1 MNPITDDTKAAFF
14 LTAEIKR
21 NIDLCRMELAQ
32 ATTAFE
38 CGCPMRTKRLLEH
51 ARGGLI
57 KLRRSQTAALKRID
71 DALASA
77 DSILKRTSK
86 GGE

>member
-1 MNPITDDTKAAFF
+1 MNPITDSTKAAFC
-14 LTAEIKR
+14 LASEIKQ
-21 NIDLCRMELAQ
+21 NVEMCRVRLAQ

-38 CGCPMRTKRLLEH
+38 CGCPRQTKKLLEH
-51 ARGGLI
+51 ARGNLI

-77 DSILKRTSK
+77 DSILKRAAK